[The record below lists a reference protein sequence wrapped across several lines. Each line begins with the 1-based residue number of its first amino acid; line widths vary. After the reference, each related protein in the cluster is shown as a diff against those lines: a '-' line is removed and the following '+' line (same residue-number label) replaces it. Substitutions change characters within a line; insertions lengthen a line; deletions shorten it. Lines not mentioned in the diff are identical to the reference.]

1 MLKFLLLFFLIPFY
15 SYSGCEDGDCNNGY
29 GTYIWFNG
37 DADTRGW
44 VEGDKYVGMFLN
56 GKMHGQGI
64 LYFKNGNIYNG
75 SFHNGSKS
83 GYGSLI
89 YKNGEKYLGNFLNDK
104 KHGTGILI
112 TNNGEENNVRYKFG
126 VKLKDNELF

>member
-37 DADTRGW
+37 DTDTRGW

-83 GYGSLI
+83 S
-89 YKNGEKYLGNFLNDK
+89 
-104 KHGTGILI
+104 
-112 TNNGEENNVRYKFG
+112 
-126 VKLKDNELF
+126 

>member
-37 DADTRGW
+37 DTDTRGW
-44 VEGDKYVGMFLN
+44 VEGDKYVGMFFN

-64 LYFKNGNIYNG
+64 LYFKNKLGKGPNKNATNIRR
-75 SFHNGSKS
+75 FIT
-83 GYGSLI
+83 I
-89 YKNGEKYLGNFLNDK
+89 YKK
-104 KHGTGILI
+104 
-112 TNNGEENNVRYKFG
+112 
-126 VKLKDNELF
+126 